1 MKKGLFLLVFKR
13 SISQRIGRTVIAS
26 VSVALAVMVITAMAA
41 ITLGIGEKLGSELMA
56 YGANIIVTPMQGD
69 HLDAGALKK
78 IEKIDN
84 VIEAEG
90 EVFTRAL
97 ISGEGVEI
105 IGRQMNKASER
116 GWRLSGNPPGNR
128 HEVLAGIDLKDV
140 LDLGLDSKIY
150 LEHGYK
156 KDVYVVKGIIET
168 GTPDDRAII
177 MSVPDAR
184 ELTGLHEKLSAV
196 LVNGTPGSLEDIVE
210 KIKGAVAGVSV
221 KTFRQVARAEESL
234 LNKIQLLMML
244 VTFVVLFAAVMSVG
258 GTMGATVLE
267 RREEIGLM
275 MAIGATK
282 NRISLFYIAEI
293 LLIGL
298 IGGIA
303 GFVLGCLSAQA
314 ISKGAFDSFIAIP
327 FYTVFLS
334 LAAGFVIPL
343 IAAHFPV
350 RNAMKQSPAVI
361 LKGE

>member
-1 MKKGLFLLVFKR
+1 MKKGLFLLFFKR
-13 SISQRIGRTVIAS
+13 SISQRIGRTAIAS
-26 VSVALAVMVITAMAA
+26 VSVALAVTVITAMAA
-41 ITLGIGEKLGSELMA
+41 ITLGIGEKLGSELRA
-56 YGANIIVTPMQGD
+56 YGANIIVTPMEGEY
-69 HLDAGALKK
+69 LDAGALRK
-78 IEKIDN
+78 IAKIDN
-84 VIEAEG
+84 VIDAEG
-90 EVFTRAL
+90 EVYGRAL
-97 ISGEGVEI
+97 ISGESVEI
-105 IGRQMNKASER
+105 IGRQMNKVSKM
-116 GWRLSGNPPGNR
+116 GPRLSGSLPGNVN
-128 HEVLAGIDLKDV
+128 EVLAGIDLKDV
-140 LDLGLDSKIY
+140 LDLDLDRKIY

-168 GTPDDRAII
+168 GTPDDRTII

-184 ELTGLHEKLSAV
+184 QLTGLQEKLSAV
-196 LVNGTPGSLEDIVE
+196 LVNGRPGKLEETVE
-210 KIKGAVAGVSV
+210 KIRSEVQGVSV

-234 LNKIQLLMML
+234 LNRIQLLMML
-244 VTFVVLFAAVMSVG
+244 VTVAVLFAAIMSVG

-275 MAIGATK
+275 MTIGAPK
-282 NRISLFYIAEI
+282 NRISLFYMAES

-303 GFVLGCLSAQA
+303 GFVLGYFAAQA

-334 LAAGFVIPL
+334 LLTGLVIPL

-361 LKGE
+361 LRGE